1 MAATP
6 GDTVASSGIWAI
18 SPGGAGG
25 RPNAQAGKGRGGR
38 VPGSFEVNQSG
49 PKLGSGLIDPTLT
62 SCTPFGWKVTIFSIS
77 FVSPKPEPPG
87 PLMTGIQMGFGGV
100 FPFFPSNDDPDLV
113 RGWVVSL
120 PPLLVEPAPSLG
132 MSEGLMSI
140 PPSTFALDLRC
151 WRGDTGFG
159 NVRKS
164 GSG

>member
-62 SCTPFGWKVTIFSIS
+62 SCTPG
-77 FVSPKPEPPG
+77 
-87 PLMTGIQMGFGGV
+87 Q
-100 FPFFPSNDDPDLV
+100 
-113 RGWVVSL
+113 
-120 PPLLVEPAPSLG
+120 A
-132 MSEGLMSI
+132 
-140 PPSTFALDLRC
+140 
-151 WRGDTGFG
+151 
-159 NVRKS
+159 RKS
-164 GSG
+164 QEFSMSHLETTIESVIDADVM